1 MKHLRHWKVILA
13 SSLLATSL
21 PWGFGQAAA
30 AEKVVTSHEYKLTIT
45 YDDKTLEPAIAKYT
59 LAFKRS
65 YWLMAKA
72 YSPQTAP
79 KEVFIRFVKNSK
91 YPIAYT
97 VGNTIYINPEWAKK
111 NQHDEGML
119 VHELFHVVDAYP
131 NQTTAPSWVKE
142 GLADYA
148 RSRYS
153 VLDSWKYPA
162 VASSHKYTNSYGV
175 TARFFAWINHIKKPG
190 TMLKIHQKIQQN
202 QYSEQ
207 LFKEYTGK
215 TVDQLW
221 AEYKKNPGSVE
232 ALNWVFKN
240 NKARYNGEQ
249 GAGKWMTYFDF
260 NYVPGSQNYL
270 RVRNVSKTKGTVTFQ
285 VFNKKTGKA
294 VRTYSVALKANEVKR
309 YDPLS
314 KALKEPPKGNYTLRV
329 KIPKGMKIDFELNYG
344 NQTY

>member
-1 MKHLRHWKVILA
+1 MKHLQHWKVILA

-30 AEKVVTSHEYKLTIT
+30 AEKVVTSHDYKLTIT

-72 YSPQTAP
+72 YSPQIAP
-79 KEVFIRFVKNSK
+79 NEVFIRFVKNSK

-97 VGNTIYINPEWAKK
+97 VGNTIYINPDWAKK

-148 RSRYS
+148 RSRY
-153 VLDSWKYPA
+153 
-162 VASSHKYTNSYGV
+162 
-175 TARFFAWINHIKKPG
+175 HIKKPG

-249 GAGKWMTYFDF
+249 GAGKWVTYFDF

-270 RVRNVSKTKGTVTFQ
+270 RVRNMSKTQGTVTFQ

-294 VRTYSVALKANEVKR
+294 VRTYSVVLKANEVKR